1 IRNAA
6 HETGHVVHCR
16 NHDHANVLPFRMR
29 LPALEHTK
37 TINAGHHDIEEDQIE
52 RLMLQRFQCV
62 SAVHGTHAPVPEQLE
77 LLLEQI
83 EIKRLIIDDEDPRL
97 LQQPPSLR
105 AGRSSATFPS
115 ALTEPPVKLGK

>member
-1 IRNAA
+1 
-6 HETGHVVHCR
+6 
-16 NHDHANVLPFRMR
+16 MR
-29 LPALEHTK
+29 LHALEHTK
-37 TINAGHHDIEEDQIE
+37 TVDAGHHDVEEDEIE
-52 RLMLQRFQCV
+52 SFRLQPLQCV

-105 AGRSSATFPS
+105 VGRSSATS
-115 ALTEPPVKLGK
+115 TCALTVQTIMVGQ